1 LSCPGRGHDT
11 TITIEGVNDV
21 SNHPTQHPVP
31 PDPTSPQPVPTEPAT
46 VDHPASAQ
54 AQPAAAP
61 SPRVESQPL
70 PPEPE
75 EVKSVSELKIYSH
88 SSLVYWWPVWTV
100 GYLMAILTYSLGQ
113 QYQIGQDSEWFHASS
128 NLGVFYFLT
137 LLLVILIT
145 NVSVRG
151 LASGLVIMGAVLVS
165 VLLAY
170 FGWWDEIFGWFGG
183 LRIHLSFGAYLWFS
197 TVMLIVWAVCVF
209 IVDRMSCWLIK
220 SGQVT
225 HEVAFGAGSKSY
237 DTNGMM
243 LEKHREDIFRHWL
256 LGLGSGDIQIRTTG
270 ATKEQ
275 IDIPNVLLI
284 GSKIEIMQRL
294 IAEEPNAS

>member
-1 LSCPGRGHDT
+1 M
-11 TITIEGVNDV
+11 IK
-21 SNHPTQHPVP
+21 
-31 PDPTSPQPVPTEPAT
+31 DPTSPQPVPTGPAT
-46 VDHPASAQ
+46 VNRPASAH
-54 AQPAAAP
+54 AQPQAA
-61 SPRVESQPL
+61 SPLRAEYQP

-75 EVKSVSELKIYSH
+75 EARPVSELKIYSH
-88 SSLVYWWPVWTV
+88 SSFVYWWPVWVV
-100 GYLMAILTYSLGQ
+100 GYVMAILTYTQGERF
-113 QYQIGQDSEWFHASS
+113 QIGQDSEWFHASS

-170 FGWWDEIFGWFGG
+170 FGWWDGIFVWLGG
-183 LRIHLSFGAYLWFS
+183 LKIHLNFGAYFWFS
-197 TVMLIVWAVCVF
+197 TVMFIVWVVSVF

-220 SGQVT
+220 PGQVT

-243 LEKHREDIFRHWL
+243 LEKHREDLFRHWL

-294 IAEEPNAS
+294 ISEEPNAVYTSLGAE